1 MSEITPLEAAPNST
15 RNHSLARH
23 LAAAHGLPV
32 FPARERAFEYLD
44 RSNGKKKVL
53 SLKTPYIA
61 NWQDRATTDIAQID
75 DWWRQNPG
83 ALVGMICGER
93 SGLLVV
99 DIDAG
104 ANKCGEESFASTGLK
119 VPQTVQ
125 TRTMSGGRHL
135 LFKYPKGSNIRNS
148 ASTCFGQDV
157 DVRGEGGYVIFAG
170 SVLPDGRRYEYVE
183 GLSIEEVDIAPLPD
197 EYLKRLLAPVK
208 NTQRKKTAGT
218 KQGARND
225 TLFHHS
231 VRAVHGGLSD
241 EEVCASAFKLNQA
254 FDPPLDGEEVEATV
268 GSAVSYRKNNRRPYT
283 DLGNAE
289 RFREAWQARVYY
301 VKEHR
306 TWTYFDGQRWV
317 LDDAAAAR
325 MAHETVGGIVREAAG
340 GDPDDLQQAIRW
352 QKTSEANARIRS
364 LLDIASQLEGLS
376 ISQEV
381 FDTQPHLVN
390 FTNGT
395 MDLRSG
401 EFRAARASDKITRLA
416 GCEWDRAATAPRFI
430 QFISEVV
437 GENEEDAHYL
447 KKLTGYLLSGERVEQ
462 RLQILIGDGGD
473 GKSTFIE
480 TLKRL
485 LADYQTTLAATS
497 ISAQNT
503 AAIPNDIAKL
513 AGKRLATISELPQK
527 LHVNTQLVKAMSG
540 GDTMTA
546 RFLHKEYFDFQPTA
560 QLIVATNFYP
570 YADVEDKAY
579 FRRLAILRFPKSF
592 ANENPDKDLK
602 SKLASELPG
611 IAVWAVDGYRAYF
624 EEGLELT
631 HSMHSE
637 LEKYRHFT
645 DPLTG
650 FFENCLRVTH
660 HDEYFV
666 ATDDLVEA
674 AAQYCQEEDRPK
686 PDKSDV
692 IRYMER
698 RGLERVQRRVG
709 FKRLRGFVG
718 LQVVKYEERDVPF

>member
-1 MSEITPLEAAPNST
+1 
-15 RNHSLARH
+15 LATVH
-23 LAAAHGLPV
+23 ALPV
-32 FPARERAFEYLD
+32 FPARERPHKYHD
-44 RSNGKKKVL
+44 RKTGKIRTLNAKSPYTKHG
-53 SLKTPYIA
+53 LKE
-61 NWQDRATTDIAQID
+61 ATTDPTQITK
-75 DWWRQNPG
+75 WWTEHPD
-83 ALVGMICGER
+83 ALVAVVCGAQ
-93 SGLLVV
+93 SGILVV
-99 DIDAG
+99 DIDTG
-104 ANKCGEESFASTGLK
+104 GDKCGEASFASTGLK
-119 VPQTVQ
+119 VPETVQ

-135 LFKYPKGSNIRNS
+135 LFKYPTGANIKNS

-157 DVRGEGGYVIFAG
+157 DVRAEGGYVIFAG

-208 NTQRKKTAGT
+208 NTQRKKTTGA
-218 KQGARND
+218 KEGARND

-241 EEVCASAFKLNQA
+241 EEVSASAFKLNQA
-254 FDPPLDGEEVEATV
+254 FEPPLDGEEVEATV

-289 RFREAWQARVYY
+289 RFREAWQTRVYF

-325 MAHETVGGIVREAAG
+325 MAHETVRGIVREAAG

-376 ISQEV
+376 ISQEA
-381 FDTQPHLVN
+381 FDTHSHLIN

-395 MDLRSG
+395 IDLRG
-401 EFRAARASDKITRLA
+401 GRFRQARASDLITRMA
-416 GCEWDRAATAPRFI
+416 GCEWEQNATAPRFV

-437 GENEEDAHYL
+437 GGDENDAHYL
-447 KKLTGYLLSGERVEQ
+447 KKLAGYILSGDRKEQ

-485 LADYQTTLAATS
+485 MGDYQTTLAATS
-497 ISAQNT
+497 ISAQTT

-546 RFLHKEYFDFQPTA
+546 RFLHKEFFDFQPTA
-560 QLIVATNFYP
+560 QLVVATNFYP

-592 ANENPDKDLK
+592 AEAKPDKDLK
-602 SKLASELPG
+602 AKLASELRG
-611 IAVWAVDGYRAYF
+611 IAVWAVAGYRAYL
-624 EEGLELT
+624 EDGLELT
-631 HSMHSE
+631 CSMHSE
-637 LEKYRHFT
+637 LEKYRQFT

-650 FFENCLRVTH
+650 FFENCLTVTRH
-660 HDEYFV
+660 EADFV
-666 ATDDLVEA
+666 PTDDIVDA
-674 AAQYCQEEDRPK
+674 ATEYCRSEDRPNA
-686 PDKSDV
+686 DKATV
-692 IRYMER
+692 IRYMQR
-698 RGLERVQRRVG
+698 RGLERVQRRYRQ
-709 FKRLRGFVG
+709 KRLRGFAG
-718 LQVVKYEERDVPF
+718 LRIAKYEEQDVPF

>member
-1 MSEITPLEAAPNST
+1 MNITH
-15 RNHSLARH
+15 NHSLARY
-23 LAAAHGLPV
+23 LASEHGLLV
-32 FPARERAFEYLD
+32 FPAREKALEYLD
-44 RSNGKKKVL
+44 RSNGKKKIL
-53 SLKTPYIA
+53 NLKSPYIA
-61 NWQDRATTDIAQID
+61 NWQDRATADIAQID
-75 DWWRQNPG
+75 DWWRQQPD

-125 TRTMSGGRHL
+125 TRTMSGGRHI
-135 LFKYPKGSNIRNS
+135 LFKYPTGADIRNS

-157 DVRGEGGYVIFAG
+157 DVRAEGGYVIFAG

-183 GLSIEEVDIAPLPD
+183 GLGIEEVDIAPLPD

-208 NTQRKKTAGT
+208 NTQRKKATGT
-218 KQGARND
+218 KEGARND

-268 GSAVSYRKNNRRPYT
+268 GSAVRYRKNNRRPYT

-289 RFREAWQARVYY
+289 RFSEAWQARVYY

-325 MAHETVGGIVREAAG
+325 MAHETVRGIVREAAG

-376 ISQEV
+376 ISQEA
-381 FDTQPHLVN
+381 FDTHFHLLN

-395 MDLRSG
+395 IDLREG
-401 EFRAARASDKITRLA
+401 KFREARASDLMTRMA
-416 GCEWDRAATAPRFI
+416 GCEWEQGATAPRFV

-437 GENEEDAHYL
+437 GGDEKDAHYL
-447 KKLTGYLLSGERVEQ
+447 KKLAGYILSGDRKEQ

-485 LADYQTTLAATS
+485 MGDYQTTLAATS
-497 ISAQNT
+497 ISAQTT

-546 RFLHKEYFDFQPTA
+546 RFLHKEFFDFQPTA
-560 QLIVATNFYP
+560 QLVVATNFYP

-592 ANENPDKDLK
+592 AEANPDKDLK
-602 SKLASELPG
+602 AKLASELPG
-611 IAVWAVDGYRAYF
+611 IAVWALAGYRAYL

-631 HSMHSE
+631 CSMHSE
-637 LEKYRHFT
+637 LERYRQFT

-650 FFENCLRVTH
+650 FFENCVTVTRH
-660 HDEYFV
+660 ETDFV
-666 ATDDLVEA
+666 PTDDLVDA
-674 AAQYCQEEDRPK
+674 AAVYCKEEDRPTA
-686 PDKSDV
+686 DKATV

-698 RGLERVQRRVG
+698 RGLERVQRRYDG
-709 FKRLRGFVG
+709 KRLRGFAG
-718 LQVVKYEERDVPF
+718 LRIAKYAERDLPF

>member
-1 MSEITPLEAAPNST
+1 
-15 RNHSLARH
+15 LATVH
-23 LAAAHGLPV
+23 ALPV
-32 FPARERAFEYLD
+32 FPARERPHKYHD
-44 RSNGKKKVL
+44 RKTGKIRTLNAKSPYTKHG
-53 SLKTPYIA
+53 LKE
-61 NWQDRATTDIAQID
+61 ATTDPTQITK
-75 DWWRQNPG
+75 WWTEHPD
-83 ALVGMICGER
+83 ALVAVVCGAQ
-93 SGLLVV
+93 SGILVV
-99 DIDAG
+99 DIDTG
-104 ANKCGEESFASTGLK
+104 GDKCGEASFASTGLK
-119 VPQTVQ
+119 VPETVQ

-135 LFKYPKGSNIRNS
+135 LFKYPTGANIKNS

-157 DVRGEGGYVIFAG
+157 DVRAEGGYVIFAG

-208 NTQRKKTAGT
+208 NTQRKKTTGA
-218 KQGARND
+218 KEGARND

-241 EEVCASAFKLNQA
+241 EEVSASAFKLNQA
-254 FDPPLDGEEVEATV
+254 FEPPLDGEEVEATV

-289 RFREAWQARVYY
+289 RFREAWQTRVYF

-325 MAHETVGGIVREAAG
+325 MAHETVRGIVREAAG

-376 ISQEV
+376 ISQEA
-381 FDTQPHLVN
+381 FDTHSHLIN

-395 MDLRSG
+395 IDLRG
-401 EFRAARASDKITRLA
+401 GRFRQARASDLITRMA
-416 GCEWDRAATAPRFI
+416 GCEWEQNATAPRFV

-437 GENEEDAHYL
+437 GGDENDAHYL
-447 KKLTGYLLSGERVEQ
+447 KKLAGYILSGDRKEQ

-485 LADYQTTLAATS
+485 MGDYQTTLAATS
-497 ISAQNT
+497 ISAQTT

-546 RFLHKEYFDFQPTA
+546 RFLHKEFFDFQPTA
-560 QLIVATNFYP
+560 QLVVATNFYP

-592 ANENPDKDLK
+592 AEAKPDKDLK
-602 SKLASELPG
+602 AKLASELRG
-611 IAVWAVDGYRAYF
+611 IAVWAVAGYRAYL
-624 EEGLELT
+624 EDGLELT
-631 HSMHSE
+631 CSMHSE
-637 LEKYRHFT
+637 LEKYRQFT

-650 FFENCLRVTH
+650 FFEN
-660 HDEYFV
+660 
-666 ATDDLVEA
+666 
-674 AAQYCQEEDRPK
+674 
-686 PDKSDV
+686 
-692 IRYMER
+692 
-698 RGLERVQRRVG
+698 
-709 FKRLRGFVG
+709 
-718 LQVVKYEERDVPF
+718 

>member
-1 MSEITPLEAAPNST
+1 MRVTH
-15 RNHSLARH
+15 NHSLALS
-23 LAAAHGLPV
+23 LATVHALPV
-32 FPARERAFEYLD
+32 FPARERPHEYND
-44 RSNGKKKVL
+44 RHTGKMRTLNAKSPYTKHG
-53 SLKTPYIA
+53 LKE
-61 NWQDRATTDIAQID
+61 ATTDPTQITK
-75 DWWRQNPG
+75 WWTEHPD
-83 ALVGMICGER
+83 ALVAVVCGAR
-93 SGLLVV
+93 SGILVV
-99 DIDAG
+99 DIDTG
-104 ANKCGEESFASTGLK
+104 GDKCGEASFASTGLK
-119 VPQTVQ
+119 VPETVQ

-135 LFKYPKGSNIRNS
+135 LFKYPTGVNIKNS

-157 DVRGEGGYVIFAG
+157 DVRAEGGYVIFAG

-197 EYLKRLLAPVK
+197 EYLKRLQAPAR
-208 NTQRKKTAGT
+208 NTQRKKATET
-218 KQGARND
+218 KEGARND

-268 GSAVSYRKNNRRPYT
+268 ENAVSYRKNNRRPYT

-289 RFREAWQARVYY
+289 RFREVWQARVYY

-325 MAHETVGGIVREAAG
+325 MAHETVRGIVREAAG
-340 GDPDDLQQAIRW
+340 GDPDDLQHAIRW
-352 QKTSEANARIRS
+352 QKTSEANARIKS

-376 ISQEV
+376 ISQEA
-381 FDTQPHLVN
+381 FDTHAHLVN

-395 MDLRSG
+395 IDLRG
-401 EFRAARASDKITRLA
+401 GKFRESRASDLMTRMA
-416 GCEWDRAATAPRFI
+416 GCEWEQGATAPRFL

-437 GENEEDAHYL
+437 GGDEKDAHYL
-447 KKLTGYLLSGERVEQ
+447 KKLAGYILSGDRKEQ

-485 LADYQTTLAATS
+485 IGDYQTTLAATS
-497 ISAQNT
+497 ISAQTT

-546 RFLHKEYFDFQPTA
+546 RFLHKEFFDFQPTA
-560 QLIVATNFYP
+560 QLVVATNFYP

-592 ANENPDKDLK
+592 AEANPDKDLK
-602 SKLASELPG
+602 AKLASELPG
-611 IAVWAVDGYRAYF
+611 IAVWAVAGYRAYL

-631 HSMHSE
+631 CSMHFE

-650 FFENCLRVTH
+650 FFENCLTVTRNGA
-660 HDEYFV
+660 DFV
-666 ATDDLVEA
+666 PTDDIVDA
-674 AAQYCQEEDRPK
+674 ATQYCRSEDRPNA
-686 PDKSDV
+686 DKATV
-692 IRYMER
+692 IRYMQR
-698 RGLERVQRRVG
+698 RGLERVQRRYG
-709 FKRLRGFVG
+709 GKRLRGFAG
-718 LQVVKYEERDVPF
+718 LRIAKYEERDVPF